1 MILGIGMDVCPARR
15 WQRMI
20 DRFGAEKCC
29 RRILAS
35 EEALYLLQSHPSRL
49 AERLAGRWALREAFG
64 KSLGV
69 GMDGWRWKEL
79 RYLNGRLWSEG
90 TLNDQLATRKITRL
104 HASITHDD
112 HIAYAFVVLES

>member
-1 MILGIGMDVCPARR
+1 MDVCPARR

-29 RRILAS
+29 RRILAP
-35 EEALYLLQSHPSRL
+35 EEALYLLQSHPDHL

-69 GMDGWRWKEL
+69 GMDGWHWKEL

-90 TLNDQLATRKITRL
+90 TLKDQLANRKVARL
-104 HASITHDD
+104 HASVTHDD
-112 HIAYAFVVLES
+112 HMAYAFVVLES

>member
-1 MILGIGMDVCPARR
+1 MIHGIGMDVCPARR

-29 RRILAS
+29 RRILAP
-35 EEALYLLQSHPSRL
+35 EEALYLLQSHPDRL

-69 GMDGWRWKEL
+69 GMDGWHWKEL

-90 TLNDQLATRKITRL
+90 TLKAEGHALARVGDPRRSYGLRL
-104 HASITHDD
+104 CRSRI
-112 HIAYAFVVLES
+112 LRNSQ